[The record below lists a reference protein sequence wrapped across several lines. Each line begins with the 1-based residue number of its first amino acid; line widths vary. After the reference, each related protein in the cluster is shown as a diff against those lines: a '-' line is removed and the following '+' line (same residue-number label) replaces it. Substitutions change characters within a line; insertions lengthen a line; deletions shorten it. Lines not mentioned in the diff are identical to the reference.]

1 MTLLSGGETWS
12 DTAPFDRASAGRVDD
27 RKFVTALARGLEVLR
42 AFTPSDGLLGNG
54 EIAERTGLPKAT
66 VTRLTYTLTK
76 LGYLAYIARL
86 EKYQLAPSALSIGY
100 ATLANMRIRQV
111 ARPYMQ
117 TLADYADAS
126 VSLGSRDR
134 LNLIY
139 LEHCRAKSAVMLRLD
154 VGSRIPMATTAM
166 GRALIAA
173 LPEHER
179 DWLLTRIKRQ
189 AGDSWPKV
197 RVGITRAI
205 KDLAAYGFT
214 MSIGDWQRDVS
225 AVGVPLIP
233 SDGSSIFVFNC
244 GAPAFLLSRDKLEND
259 LGPRLVN
266 MVRNVQIDLNGR

>member
-12 DTAPFDRASAGRVDD
+12 DTAPATSAGAGRGDD

-42 AFTPSDGLLGNG
+42 AFTPNDGLLGNG

-66 VTRLTYTLTK
+66 VTRLTYTLTR

-139 LEHCRAKSAVMLRLD
+139 VEHCRARSAVMLRLD

-179 DWLLTRIKRQ
+179 DWVLNRIRRQ
-189 AGDSWPKV
+189 AGDNWPKV
-197 RVGITRAI
+197 RAGITRAVR
-205 KDLAAYGFT
+205 DLATRGFT

-225 AVGVPLIP
+225 GVGVPLIP
-233 SDGSSIFVFNC
+233 RDGSSIFVFNC
-244 GAPAFLLSRDKLEND
+244 GAPAFRLTRDRLEND
-259 LGPRLVN
+259 LGPSLVN
-266 MVRNVQIDLNGR
+266 MVRNVQVDLNGR